1 MRDLELRLPPK
12 RRLSTEWHQALQLL
26 AGNPRGTTEHML
38 RIYREMIIGKPNWR
52 WFLQQIPEAGPGR
65 PIPPP
70 NQGMA
75 DTLDEAKAAFAKR
88 YEEVKRGNDG
98 PRRPREFR
106 AMIVPPLTREQCEA
120 LELLASGRY
129 GINEEMVFGE
139 RGRSFQSLLLCRRRN
154 ARR

>member
-1 MRDLELRLPPK
+1 MTLLLR
-12 RRLSTEWHQALQLL
+12 RSSAQARIEGWGPNIWGEDDY
-26 AGNPRGTTEHML
+26 AVVDDTIVG
-38 RIYREMIIGKPNWR
+38 RIYREMIIGKPKWR
-52 WFLQQIPEAGPGR
+52 WFLQCIPEAGPGR